1 VNLRAPALAIS
12 VIAVTSGGTLLG
24 LGLTSTSAPQSLPP
38 PPAAAPAPAPAV
50 PVTRAPAPV
59 PRRQPARVVIP
70 AIGVNAS
77 VTPEGT
83 DLSGALE
90 MPSLSVQNLVAWW
103 DGGAAPGQDGPAVI
117 AGHVDNASGPLVF
130 WHLRLLKPGDRVET
144 EPGNLVFTVTSVTQV
159 SKGAFPTAQV
169 YGPVKDPQLRLIT
182 CGGDFDQA
190 TGHYLDNVIVYA
202 RETG

>member
-1 VNLRAPALAIS
+1 
-12 VIAVTSGGTLLG
+12 
-24 LGLTSTSAPQSLPP
+24 
-38 PPAAAPAPAPAV
+38 
-50 PVTRAPAPV
+50 
-59 PRRQPARVVIP
+59 VVIP
-70 AIGVNAS
+70 AIGVDAA

-83 DLSGALE
+83 DPSGALE
-90 MPSLSVQNLVAWW
+90 MPSLSARNLAAWW

-130 WHLRLLKPGDRVET
+130 WNLRLLKPGDRVET

-159 SKGAFPTAQV
+159 GKDAFPTAQV

-182 CGGDFDQA
+182 CGGSFDQA

-202 RETG
+202 RETD